1 MRRLIQFLTHQ
12 DAAPARAVL
21 ICLGLFAGVAA
32 IYAAGKMGLGV
43 GDELTLE
50 RWFEG
55 VADSRWALPAT
66 VLAFVALAF
75 LGAPQFLLFAAAVVA
90 FGPRT
95 GAAYSWVGTMVAAGI
110 TFWLGRV
117 SGAEIARRY
126 GGDAVARFS
135 RFVGRN
141 GFWTAL
147 AIRNVPSAPFI
158 VVNMGLGM
166 SHSRFSHFMAGTA
179 IGIIPKIALVAFA
192 GKGLMELFL
201 RAASWEAAALAAIGA
216 ALWLVFMLF
225 SRRFLKR
232 REGAAGAGQE
242 APGPADGP

>member
-1 MRRLIQFLTHQ
+1 MRRIIQFLTHQ
-12 DAAPARAVL
+12 DAAPVRAVL
-21 ICLGLFAGVAA
+21 ICLIMFAGVAA
-32 IYAAGKMGLGV
+32 IYALGKVGLGV
-43 GDELTLE
+43 GEERTLQH
-50 RWFEG
+50 WFAG
-55 VADSRWALPAT
+55 VANSPWALPAT
-66 VLAFVALAF
+66 IVAFTALAF

-90 FGPRT
+90 FGPRD
-95 GAAYSWVGTMVAAGI
+95 GSIYAWVGTMVAASV
-110 TFWLGRV
+110 TFWLGRI
-117 SGAEIARRY
+117 SGAGLARRY
-126 GGDAVARFS
+126 GGEAVGRFS

-201 RAASWEAAALAAIGA
+201 RAQSWEAAALVAIGA

-225 SRRFLKR
+225 SRRFLKK
-232 REGAAGAGQE
+232 REAE
-242 APGPADGP
+242 APVEPAPDGP